1 MGLELWTPKLLR
13 ADQSLYPLGH
23 ESTNGR
29 RRFQALYIPH
39 TYCTCVYVCKSHLGK
54 NNEATQ

>member
-29 RRFQALYIPH
+29 RRFQALYIH
-39 TYCTCVYVCKSHLGK
+39 THTVHVCKSHLGK
-54 NNEATQ
+54 NNEATR